1 MMNINTKQYIEKYIK
16 IRDKAGKII
25 DLKINQGQQKL
36 YDAIKEQHNQGKP
49 IRIIVLKARQIGFST
64 LTESIIFKNT
74 ATKFNVNAGII
85 THKEEATTNLFNMS
99 KRMYDNL
106 PDNMKPS
113 LKRSNAKEL
122 IFDNDQGTGLK
133 SKIKCMTAGSSG
145 VGRSDTFNYLHIS
158 ELAFWG
164 NNAKETTIGLFQAVP
179 NLPNT
184 MIVIESTANGF
195 EYFKEL
201 WDMAVKGESDFIP
214 VFVGWNELTDY
225 QMPYTGFELTE
236 EEKELQRIYNLS
248 LEQLQWRRWCINNN
262 CGGDEQQ
269 FKQEYPINPQEA
281 FISSGNCIFDKQ
293 IVINRVQELPKPL
306 KIGYF
311 EYKYDD
317 TMPAG
322 KKITDIRWVN
332 DKNGYIEI
340 YEVPNIYKYCIG
352 GDTAGEGSD
361 WFTGHVLNAKTGKQV
376 ARLRHQMDEDLYVRQ
391 MYCLGHYYQYKNQR
405 TGVITPALMCIE
417 SNFSS
422 FPNKE
427 LVRLGYSNMF
437 VREKE
442 DKYTGIMDKSY
453 GFKTTSITRPVIIAE
468 LVKIVRESVELIND
482 KLTLEEMLTFVRNE
496 KGRPEAQQGAHDDLV
511 MGLAIAYYSR
521 SQVVFDEEPI
531 EINKIFNFKSEEVK
545 EYDYG
550 EEIVIV

>member
-1 MMNINTKQYIEKYIK
+1 MNINTKQYIEKYIK

-340 YEVPNIYKYCIG
+340 YEAPNIYKYCIG

-521 SQVVFDEEPI
+521 TQVIFDVEPI
-531 EINKIFNFKSEEVK
+531 EVSQAFNFKSEEPL
-545 EYDYG
+545 EADYG

>member
-1 MMNINTKQYIEKYIK
+1 MNINTKQYIEKYIK

-521 SQVVFDEEPI
+521 TQVIFDVEPI
-531 EINKIFNFKSEEVK
+531 EVSQAFNFKSEEPL
-545 EYDYG
+545 EADYG

>member
-1 MMNINTKQYIEKYIK
+1 MNINTKKYIEEFIK

-25 DLKINQGQQKL
+25 DLKLNQGQQKL
-36 YDAIKEQHNQGKP
+36 YDAIKKQHDEGKP

-106 PDNMKPS
+106 PREIKPA

-122 IFDNDQGTGLK
+122 IFDNDSGTGLK
-133 SKIKCMTAGSSG
+133 SKIKCMTAGSTG

-179 NLPNT
+179 NLPDT
-184 MIVIESTANGF
+184 IIVIESTANGY

-201 WDMAVKGESDFIP
+201 WDMAVRGESDFIP
-214 VFVGWNELTDY
+214 VFVGWNELDEY
-225 QMPYTGFELTE
+225 KMPYTGFELTE
-236 EEKELQRIYNLS
+236 YEKEIQRIYNLS
-248 LEQLQWRRWCINNN
+248 LEQLSWRRWCIKNN
-262 CGGDEQQ
+262 CGGDEEQ
-269 FKQEYPINPQEA
+269 FKQEYPISPHEA
-281 FISSGNCIFDKQ
+281 FISSGACIFDKE
-293 IVINRVQELPKPL
+293 IIINRLSELPKPL

-311 EYKYDD
+311 TYKYDD

-322 KKITDIRWVN
+322 KKITDIEWVN

-361 WFTGHVLNAKTGKQV
+361 FFTGHVLNAKTGKQV

-391 MYCLGHYYQYKNQR
+391 MYCLGYYYASKTR
-405 TGVITPALMCIE
+405 TKRIDPALIGIE

-422 FPNKE
+422 YPNKE
-427 LVRLGYSNMF
+427 LVRLGYPNLF
-437 VREKE
+437 VRERE
-442 DKYTGIMDKSY
+442 DRYTGVMEKSY
-453 GFKTTSITRPVIIAE
+453 GFRTTSVTRPVIIAE
-468 LVKIVRESVELIND
+468 LVKIVRENVELIND
-482 KLTLEEMLTFVRNE
+482 KLTLEEMLTFIKNE
-496 KGRPEAQQGAHDDLV
+496 RGRPEAQEGSHDDLV
-511 MGLAIAYYSR
+511 MGLAIAFYIR
-521 SQVVFDEEPI
+521 NQVVFDIEPI
-531 EINKIFNFKSEEVK
+531 SVAQVFNFSNEESEEL
-545 EYDYG
+545 DYG
-550 EEIVIV
+550 EELVVI